1 MLPGVFMRLST
12 PSPNVSGQTPV
23 WKMSIFGPP
32 GSPPTFDPLF
42 LYPGPPR
49 PKQGPPDPLWFNRTM
64 DRSYDYLIWFIDLR
78 FRPIRFQDQI
88 LAIFSKLHLPVIGRT
103 DNGFESLILLQ
114 GREGSEPQRINYSLL
129 LLLLLPAP
137 QVSNLKP
144 EIFWRENIY
153 IVFLIMLGNTVAPP
167 PESSLYFTPISYW
180 YWTVYED

>member
-1 MLPGVFMRLST
+1 
-12 PSPNVSGQTPV
+12 
-23 WKMSIFGPP
+23 
-32 GSPPTFDPLF
+32 
-42 LYPGPPR
+42 
-49 PKQGPPDPLWFNRTM
+49 M

-129 LLLLLPAP
+129 LLLPAP

-144 EIFWRENIY
+144 EIFWREKIY

-167 PESSLYFTPISYW
+167 PESSLYFTPYHIDIELFMKIRNRQICDKH
-180 YWTVYED
+180 TITTLRQIVDI

>member
-1 MLPGVFMRLST
+1 
-12 PSPNVSGQTPV
+12 
-23 WKMSIFGPP
+23 
-32 GSPPTFDPLF
+32 
-42 LYPGPPR
+42 
-49 PKQGPPDPLWFNRTM
+49 M

-167 PESSLYFTPISYW
+167 QKALCTLLQYHIDIELFMKIRNRQICDKHTTTTLRQI
-180 YWTVYED
+180 VDI

>member
-1 MLPGVFMRLST
+1 
-12 PSPNVSGQTPV
+12 
-23 WKMSIFGPP
+23 
-32 GSPPTFDPLF
+32 
-42 LYPGPPR
+42 
-49 PKQGPPDPLWFNRTM
+49 M

-129 LLLLLPAP
+129 LLLLPAP

-144 EIFWRENIY
+144 EIFWREKIY

-167 PESSLYFTPISYW
+167 PESSLYFTPYHIDIELFMKIRNRQICDKH
-180 YWTVYED
+180 TTTTLRQIVDI

>member
-1 MLPGVFMRLST
+1 
-12 PSPNVSGQTPV
+12 
-23 WKMSIFGPP
+23 
-32 GSPPTFDPLF
+32 
-42 LYPGPPR
+42 
-49 PKQGPPDPLWFNRTM
+49 M

-129 LLLLLPAP
+129 LLLPAP

-144 EIFWRENIY
+144 EIFWREKIY

-167 PESSLYFTPISYW
+167 PESSLYFTPYHIDIELFMKIRNRQICDKH
-180 YWTVYED
+180 TTTTLRQIVDI